1 MLRYNF
7 RTSERMPGKNRWSS
21 TVYTGTC
28 SERIALS
35 GLLVV
40 TAAAMLVAPLSA
52 RGTENTPE
60 SSHIFATEA
69 VTATGNASPAEEIGS
84 IVAATAPTSNPA
96 ETSPQPP
103 TTGAGAAAS
112 RTPRV
117 DTLTVWSTA
126 MHKPV
131 KNVVIL
137 PADYGQDTARRW
149 PVVYLLH
156 GFRGRYDTWIGKT
169 QPGLPEAASRTGE
182 VIVCPD
188 GGYSSWYWDSPTDP
202 SMRYETYV
210 AEELVAAIDSL
221 YRTRN
226 GRGGRAITGYS
237 MGGHGALYLALRHPE
252 TFGAC
257 GSMSGG
263 VELCPFPKNWDIE
276 KRLGPYRDNPQRWEE
291 YSVMGQLWRAVPFND
306 RSREVAG
313 LPAQDPS
320 SELQPGQLAIFID
333 CGTEDY
339 FYAVNLRLHEEL
351 LYRNV
356 PHEFIVRPGRH
367 THDYWRHAVEY
378 HLLFFRDFF
387 AREIQPQ

>member
-1 MLRYNF
+1 MDGAQDA
-7 RTSERMPGKNRWSS
+7 RTVVFGPEQAFDGIGVDPG
-21 TVYTGTC
+21 
-28 SERIALS
+28 I
-35 GLLVV
+35 LVEQEK
-40 TAAAMLVAPLSA
+40 M
-52 RGTENTPE
+52 G
-60 SSHIFATEA
+60 
-69 VTATGNASPAEEIGS
+69 
-84 IVAATAPTSNPA
+84 
-96 ETSPQPP
+96 
-103 TTGAGAAAS
+103 
-112 RTPRV
+112 RT
-117 DTLTVWSTA
+117 
-126 MHKPV
+126 
-131 KNVVIL
+131 
-137 PADYGQDTARRW
+137 
-149 PVVYLLH
+149 
-156 GFRGRYDTWIGKT
+156 
-169 QPGLPEAASRTGE
+169 SRTGE

-210 AEELVAAIDSL
+210 AEELVSAIDSL

>member
-1 MLRYNF
+1 MEQYGLHRNLQ
-7 RTSERMPGKNRWSS
+7 RKNRAVGVAGRNGGGHAGC
-21 TVYTGTC
+21 TAVGTGYRKYAGEQPYLC
-28 SERIALS
+28 NGSRDSHRERIAR
-35 GLLVV
+35 
-40 TAAAMLVAPLSA
+40 
-52 RGTENTPE
+52 RGDRL
-60 SSHIFATEA
+60 HRG
-69 VTATGNASPAEEIGS
+69 GNGPDKEPGRNIPPASNYRRGGCGKP
-84 IVAATAPTSNPA
+84 
-96 ETSPQPP
+96 
-103 TTGAGAAAS
+103 
-112 RTPRV
+112 V

-169 QPGLPEAASRTGE
+169 QPGLPETASRTGE

-210 AEELVAAIDSL
+210 AEELVSAIDSL

>member
-7 RTSERMPGKNRWSS
+7 RTSERMLGKNRWSS

-52 RGTENTPE
+52 RGTENTPG

-84 IVAATAPTSNPA
+84 IVAATAPTRNPA

-169 QPGLPEAASRTGE
+169 QPGLPETASRTGE

-237 MGGHGALYLALRHPE
+237 MGGHGAL
-252 TFGAC
+252 
-257 GSMSGG
+257 
-263 VELCPFPKNWDIE
+263 
-276 KRLGPYRDNPQRWEE
+276 
-291 YSVMGQLWRAVPFND
+291 
-306 RSREVAG
+306 
-313 LPAQDPS
+313 
-320 SELQPGQLAIFID
+320 
-333 CGTEDY
+333 
-339 FYAVNLRLHEEL
+339 
-351 LYRNV
+351 
-356 PHEFIVRPGRH
+356 
-367 THDYWRHAVEY
+367 
-378 HLLFFRDFF
+378 
-387 AREIQPQ
+387 

>member
-1 MLRYNF
+1 
-7 RTSERMPGKNRWSS
+7 
-21 TVYTGTC
+21 
-28 SERIALS
+28 
-35 GLLVV
+35 
-40 TAAAMLVAPLSA
+40 
-52 RGTENTPE
+52 
-60 SSHIFATEA
+60 
-69 VTATGNASPAEEIGS
+69 
-84 IVAATAPTSNPA
+84 
-96 ETSPQPP
+96 
-103 TTGAGAAAS
+103 
-112 RTPRV
+112 
-117 DTLTVWSTA
+117 
-126 MHKPV
+126 
-131 KNVVIL
+131 
-137 PADYGQDTARRW
+137 
-149 PVVYLLH
+149 
-156 GFRGRYDTWIGKT
+156 
-169 QPGLPEAASRTGE
+169 
-182 VIVCPD
+182 
-188 GGYSSWYWDSPTDP
+188 
-202 SMRYETYV
+202 
-210 AEELVAAIDSL
+210 
-221 YRTRN
+221 
-226 GRGGRAITGYS
+226 
-237 MGGHGALYLALRHPE
+237 
-252 TFGAC
+252 
-257 GSMSGG
+257 MSGG

>member
-1 MLRYNF
+1 
-7 RTSERMPGKNRWSS
+7 
-21 TVYTGTC
+21 
-28 SERIALS
+28 
-35 GLLVV
+35 
-40 TAAAMLVAPLSA
+40 
-52 RGTENTPE
+52 
-60 SSHIFATEA
+60 
-69 VTATGNASPAEEIGS
+69 
-84 IVAATAPTSNPA
+84 
-96 ETSPQPP
+96 
-103 TTGAGAAAS
+103 
-112 RTPRV
+112 
-117 DTLTVWSTA
+117 

-169 QPGLPEAASRTGE
+169 QPGLPETASRTGE

-210 AEELVAAIDSL
+210 AEELVSAIDSL

-276 KRLGPYRDNPQRWEE
+276 KRLGPYRDNPQRW
-291 YSVMGQLWRAVPFND
+291 
-306 RSREVAG
+306 
-313 LPAQDPS
+313 
-320 SELQPGQLAIFID
+320 
-333 CGTEDY
+333 
-339 FYAVNLRLHEEL
+339 
-351 LYRNV
+351 
-356 PHEFIVRPGRH
+356 
-367 THDYWRHAVEY
+367 
-378 HLLFFRDFF
+378 
-387 AREIQPQ
+387 